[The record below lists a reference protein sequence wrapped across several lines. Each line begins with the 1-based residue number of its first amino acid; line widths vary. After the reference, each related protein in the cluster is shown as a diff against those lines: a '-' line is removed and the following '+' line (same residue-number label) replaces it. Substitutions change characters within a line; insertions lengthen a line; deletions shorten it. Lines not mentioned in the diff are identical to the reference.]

1 MTNVTYRDL
10 ERFISNMSDKQ
21 KNCDVTIFVSG
32 VAEFYSLVDPDAND
46 ILYPMCEADET
57 DVLDIGHPYLTI

>member
-1 MTNVTYRDL
+1 MANVTYRDL
-10 ERFISNMSDKQ
+10 EKFIATMSDRQ
-21 KNCDVTIFVSG
+21 KNCDVTIYVSG

-46 ILYPMCEADET
+46 MLYPMCEADET